1 MIYNVALVSGVLQ
14 SDVKVRSLSHVQ
26 LFVTPWTV
34 AHQAPLSMG
43 FPRQEDRSGL
53 PSPPPG
59 DLLNPGI
66 ESTSP
71 VAPALAGGFF
81 TTEPP
86 GNLLRKMK
94 VKESKIAQFS
104 SVQSLSRVRLFMTP

>member
-1 MIYNVALVSGVLQ
+1 MCVQ
-14 SDVKVRSLSHVQ
+14 SLSRVQ
-26 LFVTPWTV
+26 LFATLWTV
-34 AHQAPLSMG
+34 TLQTPLSMG